1 MQPQENTYQAIKAI
15 IVYLSNNPDIY
26 MVADNPYFPLARAV
40 MLEGQL
46 GAIIKQYTNVSGQPP
61 PVLYDIH

>member
-1 MQPQENTYQAIKAI
+1 MQVKEDIVNQQVDVYQAIKAI

-40 MLEGQL
+40 MLEGQV
-46 GAIIKQYTNVSGQPP
+46 GAFLRKQQPQET
-61 PVLYDIH
+61 V